1 MNIEI
6 YYVRKDLKMINVHS
20 VWLLKQTKH
29 MKRITNLLALN
40 LLIAFA
46 ASAQINTPQPSPA
59 GSVSSTVGITDVK
72 IEYFRPGVKGRK
84 IFGTGDEYLEQ
95 YGEIWRTGA
104 NAGSMITFS
113 TDVKVAGQDVKAGTY
128 QIVSKPGASE
138 WSVMLISE
146 PIGGN
151 ESAYDESKAVVKT
164 TVKSSKTSGVVE
176 RMTFQITDIS
186 EDNTSANIQFAWE
199 NTMWSIPMT
208 VDFASAVENQIVGAY
223 NTAANYYLS
232 KGENLETALDLM
244 NMYLNTGNNS
254 AQFWNIHTKAQILAK
269 LGKKKEAKAAAEDSM
284 EKAKNWANG
293 DFGYIKRNQDL
304 IDSLK

>member
-1 MNIEI
+1 
-6 YYVRKDLKMINVHS
+6 
-20 VWLLKQTKH
+20 

-46 ASAQINTPQPSPA
+46 ATAQINTPQPSPA
-59 GSVSSTVGITDVK
+59 GSVSSTVGITEVK
-72 IEYFRPGVKGRK
+72 IDYFRPGVKGRK
-84 IFGTGDEYLEQ
+84 IFGSGEGYLEQ

-104 NAGSMITFS
+104 NAGSMVSFS
-113 TDVKVAGQDVKAGTY
+113 TDVKVAGQDVKAGDY

-138 WSVMLISE
+138 WEVMLISE

-151 ESAYDESKAVVKT
+151 EGAYDESKAVVKT
-164 TVKSSKTSGVVE
+164 TVKASKTSGLVE

-199 NTMWSIPMT
+199 NTMWSMPIE
-208 VDFASAVENQIVGAY
+208 VEFATAVENQITGAY
-223 NTAANYYLS
+223 TAAANYYLS
-232 KGENLETALDLM
+232 KGENLETALMLM
-244 NMYLNTGNNS
+244 DMFLNTGENS
-254 AQFWNIHTKAQILAK
+254 RMFWHVHTKARILAE
-269 LGKKKEAKAAAEDSM
+269 LGKKKEAKATAEDSM
-284 EKAKNWANG
+284 EKAKNWPNG